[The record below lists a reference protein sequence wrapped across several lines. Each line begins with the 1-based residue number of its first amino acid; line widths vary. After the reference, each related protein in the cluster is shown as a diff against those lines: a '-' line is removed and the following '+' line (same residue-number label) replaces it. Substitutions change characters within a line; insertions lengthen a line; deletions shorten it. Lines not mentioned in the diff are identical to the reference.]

1 MTSSD
6 LKYVPSAKAFAVD
19 GDKNTSIPSTST
31 TAMNLATGFPSVY
44 SKPLADGGKLIQ
56 RKEMNTLFYQLMLFQ
71 NFLQNG
77 GYITWNKDVMTGI
90 GGYPNGAVLSLIDS
104 TTGAET
110 RIQSCADNNYLE
122 PTSASIGVKY
132 SVNKSTVPY
141 TYTKNDSGDV
151 IWRYVN
157 ERQLFPQTII
167 HSEAINDAVFWNYAD
182 NVEWSNYYTVQ
193 NDSFVVC
200 SLNPDTHG
208 SYHDFNVEITPPS
221 CRPFEIVLS
230 VDGGVC
236 NLNRIIYMPM
246 KKGTKIRL
254 RNPSKQ
260 EYSRDDRFNYF
271 YEFSLS
277 P

>member
-1 MTSSD
+1 M
-6 LKYVPSAKAFAVD
+6 P
-19 GDKNTSIPSTST
+19 
-31 TAMNLATGFPSVY
+31 
-44 SKPLADGGKLIQ
+44 
-56 RKEMNTLFYQLMLFQ
+56 
-71 NFLQNG
+71 
-77 GYITWNKDVMTGI
+77 
-90 GGYPNGAVLSLIDS
+90 
-104 TTGAET
+104 
-110 RIQSCADNNYLE
+110 
-122 PTSASIGVKY
+122 
-132 SVNKSTVPY
+132 
-141 TYTKNDSGDV
+141 V

-200 SLNPDTHG
+200 SLNPDTHS

-254 RNPSKQ
+254 RNPSKH
-260 EYSRDDRFNYF
+260 ESPRNDRFNYF